1 MDTVPTEN
9 VIFWSGEHKTIIGTL
24 TYYLI
29 KQFSVKAGTVY
40 RTHISD
46 DRAWNVLH
54 VTGCFVL
61 LGRIV
66 QLQVYAGFNGVG
78 MGIVGLQLCGKT
90 GGVCQNNVRRGC

>member
-9 VIFWSGEHKTIIGTL
+9 VIFWAGEHKTIIGTL

-46 DRAWNVLH
+46 DRMWNILYII
-54 VTGCFVL
+54 GRFIL
-61 LGRIV
+61 FGRIV
-66 QLQVYAGFNGVG
+66 
-78 MGIVGLQLCGKT
+78 
-90 GGVCQNNVRRGC
+90 

>member
-29 KQFSVKAGTVY
+29 KQVSVKAGTVY

-54 VTGCFVL
+54 VTGCFVF

-66 QLQVYAGFNGVG
+66 QL
-78 MGIVGLQLCGKT
+78 
-90 GGVCQNNVRRGC
+90 